1 MASLRRCRTFGFTLI
16 ELIVILMLTGILA
29 IAILPR
35 FFDRRDFDE
44 RAFVD
49 QITGALR
56 YAQKAA
62 IAQRRTVCA
71 AFTANSLTL
80 RIRSAAGNGACD
92 TDLSGP
98 TGVAP
103 YTVTASDGAG
113 FALTPAAFSFDAEGR
128 PSAPAALAIG
138 TGFVVTVKAETGY
151 VTY

>member
-1 MASLRRCRTFGFTLI
+1 MSSLRRCRSFGFTLI

-29 IAILPR
+29 IAVLPR

-49 QITGALR
+49 QVTGALR
-56 YAQKAA
+56 YAQKTA

-103 YTVTASDGAG
+103 YTVIASGTVG
-113 FALTPAAFSFDAEGR
+113 FAPTPAGFSFDAEGR
-128 PSAPAALAIG
+128 PSAGAALPIG
-138 TGFVVTVKAETGY
+138 TGFVVTVEADTGY